1 MHHYIAARAERSRVS
16 RALDGSQAAGRGGGS
31 QRGALDWRLLSVTA
45 GPWDNERN
53 VNRNLIVMSSEAAPA
68 QATAGVAILDEA
80 HLSRS
85 VVRMAWPVVVQQ
97 VSFTM
102 VQLVD
107 TLLVGHLGKDALA
120 GVGLASIVY
129 WIPQAGVFAVG
140 VGAIAVVARN
150 LGAGQRER
158 ASITAAMALMMG
170 LTWGVLLALLM
181 ALAADPVLRVMGAEP
196 AARSE
201 GVTWMRAASI
211 GFPLTAMLYAGNAS
225 LQGAGDTR
233 TPMIIML
240 FVNLVNAVVA
250 YTLIN
255 GPGPFP
261 ELKVLGSGLG
271 ATSAGISG
279 AVLVLLAFAA
289 GRGGLELR
297 PLVMLR
303 PDPSEIK
310 RVLNVGL
317 PAGVE
322 NLQFYLAFLVYT
334 RIIASLGSTALAAH
348 RVTLSI
354 EGLAFNPGF
363 ALGVASAA
371 LVGQSLGAQRPDLA
385 ERSAKVALGW
395 AAVLMTSM
403 GVILMLFGEPI
414 TSLFISGEDADEVV
428 DIGRRLLFIF
438 AFALPAMAASSA
450 LAGALRGAGDTRAVM
465 AIGVFGVWVVRLL
478 PAYLLAIVLGLDAPG
493 AWLAAVLDIN
503 SRGLLVWLRFRRGK
517 WKTLE
522 V

>member
-1 MHHYIAARAERSRVS
+1 
-16 RALDGSQAAGRGGGS
+16 
-31 QRGALDWRLLSVTA
+31 
-45 GPWDNERN
+45 
-53 VNRNLIVMSSEAAPA
+53 MSAEAAPA

-80 HLSRS
+80 RLSQS
-85 VVRMAWPVVVQQ
+85 VIRMAWPVIVQQ

-120 GVGLASIVY
+120 GVGLASIVF
-129 WIPQAGVFAVG
+129 WIPQSGIFAVG
-140 VGAIAVVARN
+140 VGAVAVVARN
-150 LGAGQRER
+150 VGAGQRER
-158 ASITAAMALMMG
+158 ASTTAAMALMMG
-170 LTWGVLLALLM
+170 LTWGVLLALVM
-181 ALAADPVLRVMGAEP
+181 ALAADPLLRVMGAEP

-211 GFPLTAMLYAGNAS
+211 GFPLTPMLYAGNAS

-240 FVNLVNAVVA
+240 LVNLVNAVVA

-279 AVLVLLAFAA
+279 ALLVLLALAA
-289 GRGGLELR
+289 GRGGLQLE
-297 PLVMLR
+297 PVAALR
-303 PDPSEIK
+303 PDTGEMK
-310 RVLNVGL
+310 RILNVGL
-317 PAGVE
+317 PSGLE
-322 NLQFYLAFLVYT
+322 NLQFNLAFMVYT
-334 RIIASLGSTALAAH
+334 RIIASLGSAALAAH
-348 RVTLSI
+348 RVTLSV

-363 ALGVASAA
+363 ALGVAAA
-371 LVGQSLGAQRPDLA
+371 TLVGQSLGANRPDLA
-385 ERSAKVALGW
+385 ERSAKVALVW
-395 AAVLMTSM
+395 ATIIMTSM
-403 GVILMLFGEPI
+403 GIVLLLFGEPI
-414 TSLFISGEDADEVV
+414 TSLFVSGEDADEVV
-428 DIGRRLLFIF
+428 DIGRKLLFVF
-438 AFALPAMAASSA
+438 AFAMPAMALSLT
-450 LAGALRGAGDTRAVM
+450 LAGGLRGAGDTRAVL
-465 AIGVFGVWVVRLL
+465 AIGVFGIWVVRLL

-503 SRGLLVWLRFRRGK
+503 SRGVLTWLRFRQGK
-517 WKTLE
+517 WKAIK